1 MAYNLVHI
9 LWLKEIDP
17 DSYAI
22 PLLTSSGDFLG
33 SAFLLIAFKI
43 LSLIGDPNSIKPIDG

>member
-33 SAFLLIAFKI
+33 SAFLLLVFKI
-43 LSLIGDPNSIKPIDG
+43 LDMVGDPNSIKSSIG